1 MMHNTSRMRDHRP
14 ETESVSMFY
23 GGVMAGRRAMAAA
36 GDRETAAGVVTLRR
50 VPLQTR
56 SRQRV
61 QGVLDAAAELVDELG
76 PDLVTTTMIASR
88 SGVSVG
94 WLYDYFVD
102 REAIFDAI
110 VIRAMDRLDAAV
122 ERSHEQY
129 PGPWPVR
136 ISAVIDAL
144 AEFYRS
150 EPGYRALWFS
160 PYLSIEMVEAMRR
173 HDDASAPTA
182 VAGLAANGI
191 VLSAV
196 NPLTAF
202 HLVIGIIDKG
212 LDLAFRFD
220 FDGDPGMI
228 EETKRAVL
236 AYVNPYVSPA
246 PAAKAKPQKS
256 RR

>member
-1 MMHNTSRMRDHRP
+1 
-14 ETESVSMFY
+14 
-23 GGVMAGRRAMAAA
+23 MAAA
-36 GDRETAAGVVTLRR
+36 GDRGAASGIVTLRR

-56 SRQRV
+56 SRTRV
-61 QGVLDAAAELVDELG
+61 QSVLDAAAQLVDELG
-76 PDLVTTTMIASR
+76 PDLVTTTMISQR
-88 SGVSVG
+88 GGVSVG

-110 VIRAMDRLDAAV
+110 VIRAMDRLDVAV
-122 ERSHEQY
+122 ERSHEEY

-144 AEFYRS
+144 AAFYRS

-173 HDDASAPTA
+173 HDVASAPTA

-191 VLSAV
+191 ELRGVD
-196 NPLTAF
+196 PLIAF

-220 FDGDPGMI
+220 FDGDLAMI
-228 EETKRAVL
+228 EETKRAVI
-236 AYVNPYVSPA
+236 AYFDPYV
-246 PAAKAKPQKS
+246 AASTAGRAS